1 MLSFGTRSLTLFPCL
16 MSLTEY
22 FKVFH
27 KGPFIYYVIHLY
39 MFPFDIFSK
48 TDILSFFSDTNI
60 LLSYLIYSI
69 LIFNLRDWPTWGSS
83 PSTSW
88 TPSSSPTG
96 SSPRGSRCFF
106 QHFTLQSTQLYVMFY
121 EWPKSLIFTQNVWRC
136 WRPSRL
142 FSSIPSLR
150 SAPPV
155 HAGNLKPQFLSS

>member
-69 LIFNLRDWPTWGSS
+69 LIFNLRDWPTCGSS
-83 PSTSW
+83 PSTSS

-96 SSPRGSRCFF
+96 SLQRGSRWFSTSVHSHQWFERWLNGDQNIILWNAIDIYSLLKIPKGAGSFKDCF
-106 QHFTLQSTQLYVMFY
+106 LQSRACPEPF
-121 EWPKSLIFTQNVWRC
+121 
-136 WRPSRL
+136 
-142 FSSIPSLR
+142 
-150 SAPPV
+150 
-155 HAGNLKPQFLSS
+155 